1 MRPSRDCAHRAPGD
15 VTRRDLLLGAAAVA
29 AAGAARDV
37 FAASTRDTRTAGTD
51 SVVETTFGKVRGE
64 RGVGGGY
71 KFLCVPYGASTAGE
85 GRFMPPKPP
94 APWAGIRELP
104 VNPIIAPQI
113 NPKAAPAPPG
123 SRRAAV
129 SGIGSEEGSVESE
142 DCLNLTLY
150 TPGTDSARR
159 PVMVWLHGGGY
170 YAGSGSNPMYE
181 GSFLAVRGDVVVVNV
196 NHRLNVLGH
205 LHLPASGVDFTS
217 SGNVGIQDIELALR
231 WVKDNIER
239 FGGDA
244 KRVLVFGQSGGGG
257 KACTLWSMPSAR
269 GLFQRIA
276 IQSGANRRLRSVE
289 DAVGGSERFLKPLG
303 LKSSQ
308 ARELQRMPLGQLM
321 TANFE
326 FTAKPPLPGAPT
338 SFAPVYDG
346 RLVTRQPFDPVANPL
361 NADIP
366 LLIGCTATENTVF
379 SMADEAAFK
388 LDMTALRQRMR
399 TLIGEKAGDA
409 AVDLYVTLKPLAAPS
424 QLYFEMLSDRTRRQS
439 ILIAEM
445 KAAQNE
451 AKAWLYQLMWNTPV
465 MDGMLRSPHSLCIPM
480 VFDIAQGER
489 WKPYTG
495 AVPAAARVAR
505 AMSRAWVEFARTGD
519 PGTSELQW
527 PDYSLRRRDVMLFD
541 EDSTYALD
549 AFRETRMFWDDVANG
564 TV

>member
-1 MRPSRDCAHRAPGD
+1 M
-15 VTRRDLLLGAAAVA
+15 LGVA
-29 AAGAARDV
+29 AAAAAGTASGAFAAAARD
-37 FAASTRDTRTAGTD
+37 RRTAQID
-51 SVVETTFGKVRGE
+51 PVVETAYGKVRGE

-71 KFLCVPYGASTAGE
+71 KFLCVPYGASTTGE

-94 APWAGIRELP
+94 APWAGVREAPAKPL
-104 VNPIIAPQI
+104 IAPQI
-113 NPKAAPAPPG
+113 NPKATSAPPG

-150 TPGTDSARR
+150 TPDFDSARR

-170 YAGSGSNPMYE
+170 SAGSGSNPMYE

-205 LHLPASGVDFTS
+205 LHLPESGAEFAS

-231 WVKDNIER
+231 WVKENIER

-269 GLFQRIA
+269 GLFHRVA
-276 IQSGANRRLRSVE
+276 IQSGATRRLRSVE
-289 DAVGGSERFLKPLG
+289 DATGASERLLRPLG
-303 LKSSQ
+303 LKPSQ
-308 ARELQRMPLGQLM
+308 ARELQRLPLAQLM
-321 TANFE
+321 AANFE
-326 FTAKPPLPGAPT
+326 FTAKPSLPGAPA

-366 LLIGCTATENTVF
+366 LLIGCTSTENTVF
-379 SMADEAAFK
+379 SMADEAAFR
-388 LDMTALRQRMR
+388 LDMPGLRQRLR
-399 TLIGEKAGDA
+399 ALIGEKAGDA
-409 AVDLYVTLKPLAAPS
+409 AVDLYVSLKPLAAPS

-465 MDGMLRSPHSLCIPM
+465 MDGLLRSPHSLCIPM
-480 VFDIAQGER
+480 VFDIALGER

-505 AMSRAWVEFARTGD
+505 AMSRAWAEFARTGD

-549 AFRETRMFWDDVANG
+549 AFGQTRVFWDDVANAAI
-564 TV
+564 

>member
-1 MRPSRDCAHRAPGD
+1 M
-15 VTRRDLLLGAAAVA
+15 LGVA
-29 AAGAARDV
+29 AAAAAGTASGTFAAAARD
-37 FAASTRDTRTAGTD
+37 RRTAQID
-51 SVVETTFGKVRGE
+51 PVVETAYGKVRGE
-64 RGVGGGY
+64 PGVGGGY
-71 KFLCVPYGASTAGE
+71 KFLCVPYGASTTGE

-94 APWAGIRELP
+94 APWAGVRDAPAKPL
-104 VNPIIAPQI
+104 IAPQI
-113 NPKAAPAPPG
+113 NPKATSAPPG

-129 SGIGSEEGSVESE
+129 SGIGSEEGSIESE

-150 TPGTDSARR
+150 TPDFDSARR

-170 YAGSGSNPMYE
+170 SAGSGSNPMYE

-205 LHLPASGVDFTS
+205 LHLPESGAEFAS

-231 WVKDNIER
+231 WVKENIER

-244 KRVLVFGQSGGGG
+244 KRVLVFGQSGGGD

-269 GLFQRIA
+269 GLFHRVA
-276 IQSGANRRLRSVE
+276 IQSGATRRLRSVE
-289 DAVGGSERFLKPLG
+289 DATGASERLLRPPGLKP
-303 LKSSQ
+303 SQ
-308 ARELQRMPLGQLM
+308 ARELQRLPLAQLM
-321 TANFE
+321 AANFE
-326 FTAKPPLPGAPT
+326 FTAKPSLPGAPA

-366 LLIGCTATENTVF
+366 LLIGCTSTENTVF
-379 SMADEAAFK
+379 SMADEAAFR
-388 LDMTALRQRMR
+388 LDMPGLRQRLR
-399 TLIGEKAGDA
+399 ALIGEKAGDA
-409 AVDLYVTLKPLAAPS
+409 AVDLYVSLKPLAAPS
-424 QLYFEMLSDRTRRQS
+424 QLYFEMRSDRTRRQS

-465 MDGMLRSPHSLCIPM
+465 MDGLLRSPHSLCIPM
-480 VFDIAQGER
+480 VFDIALGER

-495 AVPAAARVAR
+495 AVPAAAKVAR

-549 AFRETRMFWDDVANG
+549 AFGQTRVFWDDVANAAI
-564 TV
+564 

>member
-1 MRPSRDCAHRAPGD
+1 
-15 VTRRDLLLGAAAVA
+15 
-29 AAGAARDV
+29 
-37 FAASTRDTRTAGTD
+37 
-51 SVVETTFGKVRGE
+51 VRGE

-71 KFLCVPYGASTAGE
+71 KFFCVPYGASTAGE

-94 APWAGIRELP
+94 VAWAGIREVP
-104 VNPIIAPQI
+104 KQASIAPQLD
-113 NPKAAPAPPG
+113 PQATPAQPG

-129 SGIGSEEGSVESE
+129 SGIGSEAGSLETE

-150 TPGTDSARR
+150 TPAADSARR

-170 YAGSGSNPMYE
+170 SAGSGSNPMYE
-181 GSFLAVRGDVVVVNV
+181 GSFLATHGDVVVVNV

-205 LHLPASGVDFTS
+205 LHLPDSGEAFAS

-269 GLFQRIA
+269 GLFHRMA
-276 IQSGANRRLRSVE
+276 IQSGAARRLRSVE
-289 DAVGGSERFLKPLG
+289 DATGASERLLKALNLKPN
-303 LKSSQ
+303 Q
-308 ARELQRMPLGQLM
+308 ARDLQRLPLAQLM
-321 TANFE
+321 AANFE
-326 FTAKPPLPGAPT
+326 LARRPALPGAPNN
-338 SFAPVYDG
+338 FAPVYDN
-346 RLVTRQPFDPVANPL
+346 RVVTRQPFDPVANPL

-366 LLIGCTATENTVF
+366 LIVGCTATENTVF
-379 SMADEAAFK
+379 MMADEAAFR
-388 LDMTALRQRMR
+388 LDMAGLRTRLRALV
-399 TLIGEKAGDA
+399 GERAGDA

-439 ILIAEM
+439 ILVAEM

-465 MDGMLRSPHSLCIPM
+465 MDGMLRAPHSLDLPM
-480 VFDIAQGER
+480 IFDIAQGDR

-495 AVPAAARVAR
+495 AVPAAAKVAR

-519 PGTSELQW
+519 PGTSDLPW

-541 EDSTYALD
+541 EDSTVALD
-549 AFRETRMFWDDVANG
+549 AFRQTRIFWDDVANG